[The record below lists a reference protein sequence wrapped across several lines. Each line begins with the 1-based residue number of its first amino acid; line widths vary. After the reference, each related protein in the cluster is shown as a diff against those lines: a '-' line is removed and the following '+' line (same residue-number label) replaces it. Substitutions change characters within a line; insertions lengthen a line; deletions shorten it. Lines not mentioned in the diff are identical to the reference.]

1 MQIGSLVKHYS
12 QTGDKVHGIGVVTE
26 IDKGGMA
33 KVHWTK
39 TQPTWMVAM
48 FLRGVKCTLE
58 H

>member
-26 IDKGGMA
+26 IDKGGMV

-48 FLRGVKCTLE
+48 FLRGAKCT
-58 H
+58 